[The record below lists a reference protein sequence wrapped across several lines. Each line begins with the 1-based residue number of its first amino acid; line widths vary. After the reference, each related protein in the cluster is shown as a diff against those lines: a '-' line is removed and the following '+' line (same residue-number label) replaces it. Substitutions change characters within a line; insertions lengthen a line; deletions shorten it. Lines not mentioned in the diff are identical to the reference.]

1 MPSFDVHQH
10 LFPEP
15 LLRALRDR
23 GEPPRLVGPRLET
36 PEGSFEVDLRDHD
49 VDARLAL
56 LDRDGVD
63 VALVSLPPTLG
74 LGGAPDVVE
83 AWHAGTLDLVETSGG
98 RLRPLAAG
106 APLEGFSG
114 ACIPGRALVEGGE
127 GVQRLCEALAQ
138 TGGLLF
144 VHPGPAS
151 PPAGAPQWW
160 GPVVEYTAEMQAA
173 YGAWLARG
181 AAAFPSLRI
190 VFAILAGGAP
200 VQLERLRS
208 RGVDVR
214 STLHPNVFFDTASYG
229 RRALEL
235 CLATFGVRQLVYG
248 SDVPVVDPRPTL
260 RALADLGHAVAD
272 AVRKEN
278 PSLLLG

>member
-1 MPSFDVHQH
+1 MPSFDLHQH

-15 LLRALRDR
+15 VVRALRAR
-23 GEPPRLVGPRLET
+23 REVPRLAGSRLET
-36 PEGSFEVDLRDHD
+36 PEGSFEIDLRAHD
-49 VDARLAL
+49 LDARLVL
-56 LDRDGVD
+56 LDRHEVD
-63 VALVSLPPTLG
+63 VALLSLPPTLG
-74 LGGAPDVVE
+74 LDLAPDVVE
-83 AWHAGTLDLVETSGG
+83 AWHAGAGELVESSGG
-98 RLRPLAAG
+98 RFRALASDTPHDGFAG
-106 APLEGFSG
+106 VSIA
-114 ACIPGRALVEGGE
+114 GRALVHGGE
-127 GVQRLCEALAQ
+127 SVERLCAALAG
-138 TGGLLF
+138 TGLLLF
-144 VHPGPAS
+144 VHPGPAA
-151 PPAGAPQWW
+151 PHPGAPAWW
-160 GPVVEYTAEMQAA
+160 GPVVDYTAEMQAA
-173 YGAWLARG
+173 YAAWLARG
-181 AAAFPSLRI
+181 AAAFPRLRI

-235 CLATFGVRQLVYG
+235 CLATYGVRQLVYG

-260 RALADLGHAVAD
+260 HALADFGDAVAD